1 MKRIVLLVFACVL
14 AACGPSIKVSYDY
27 DGQAD
32 FAKYKTYAFSE
43 DALKLPVNDLNR
55 DRLLRAIETE
65 LTAKGFSKSENPDVL
80 VDLHVRA
87 EQKTEATATTTGSG
101 MYGGYYGGP
110 GRYGYGGG
118 FTTTQINYNDYIEGT
133 LIVDM
138 IDKSTEKIVWQG
150 RGTKT
155 VDENASA
162 EKRET
167 NINTGVKM
175 IFAKYPPAKKK

>member
-1 MKRIVLLVFACVL
+1 MKKILFILLVLFAAGCSSL
-14 AACGPSIKVSYDY
+14 KVTYDY

-32 FAKYKTYAFSE
+32 FAKYKTYAFTE
-43 DALKLPVNDLNR
+43 DALKLPINDLNR
-55 DRLLRAIETE
+55 DRIHKAVETE
-65 LTAKGFSKSENPDVL
+65 MAAKGFTKSDNPDVL
-80 VDLHVRA
+80 LDLHVRA
-87 EQKTEATATTTGSG
+87 EKKTEATATTSGSG

-118 FTTTQINYNDYIEGT
+118 FSTTQINYNDYIEGT
-133 LIVDM
+133 LIIDL

-167 NINTGVKM
+167 NIKNGVKM

>member
-1 MKRIVLLVFACVL
+1 MKKIFFILLVLVA
-14 AACGPSIKVSYDY
+14 AACSSLKVTYDY

-32 FAKYKTYAFSE
+32 FAKYKTYAFTD
-43 DALKLPVNDLNR
+43 DAVKLPINDLNR
-55 DRLLRAIETE
+55 DRILKAVETE
-65 LTAKGFSKSENPDVL
+65 LAAKGFTKSDSPDVL
-80 VDLHVRA
+80 LDLHVRA

-118 FTTTQINYNDYIEGT
+118 FSTTQINYNDYIEGT
-133 LIVDM
+133 LIVDI
-138 IDKSTEKIVWQG
+138 IDRSTEKIVWQG

-155 VDENASA
+155 VDESATA
-162 EKRET
+162 EKREA
-167 NINTGVKM
+167 NINSGVKL